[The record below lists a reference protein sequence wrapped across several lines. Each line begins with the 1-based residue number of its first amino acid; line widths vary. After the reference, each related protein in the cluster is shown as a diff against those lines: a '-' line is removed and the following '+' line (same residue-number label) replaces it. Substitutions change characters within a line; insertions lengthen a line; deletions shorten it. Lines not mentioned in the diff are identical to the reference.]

1 MSTTVSA
8 SKIGN
13 VVSRSLIKEQLDYVY
28 FFAATW
34 FIAGIAL
41 DSWAHNNIPRLETF
55 FTPWHAVLYSG
66 VVVVMATLFGA
77 TWLNY
82 RRGASGLM
90 AAIPEGYGIAVVGV
104 IGMALTGVTD
114 MTWHLLF
121 CIEQNL
127 DALFSPTH
135 LLGIVS
141 ATLIAIGPLYAMYHR
156 SDPIN
161 WGGKLRLIYAFLLL
175 FVILTIM
182 GEGASFLVFYQGPLT
197 AHPGQDSAQLLAVLL
212 EVFQAFFVAGFAL
225 YILRRWRLPFG
236 IFTCSMLAAGLVV
249 FIIAHFSLAPLIAGL
264 AGLSIDSAYLLLKP
278 TPERKLAVRLF
289 AIVAAAAEPFFYI
302 LLLQLTHGSLA
313 WTIHMAIGSVVVMG
327 ILGWLLSY
335 LLVPQESSRG

>member
-1 MSTTVSA
+1 MAFPITAESS
-8 SKIGN
+8 I
-13 VVSRSLIKEQLDYVY
+13 VVKKTLIREQFDYAY
-28 FFAATW
+28 FFVATW

-55 FTPWHAVLYSG
+55 FTPWHGVLYSG
-66 VVVVMATLFGA
+66 VAAVMAALCCA
-77 TWLNY
+77 TWLNL
-82 RRGASGLM
+82 RRGASGLQ
-90 AAIPEGYGIAVVGV
+90 AIPEGYGIAVVGV
-104 IGMALTGVTD
+104 IGMGVTGVTD

-121 CIEQNL
+121 GIEQNL

-135 LLGIVS
+135 LLGIIS
-141 ATLIAIGPLYAMYHR
+141 AVLIAIGPLYAMYHR
-156 SDPIN
+156 SDPVT
-161 WGGKLRLIYAFLLL
+161 WGEKLRLIYAFLLL
-175 FVILTIM
+175 FVVLAIV
-182 GEGASFLVFYQGPLT
+182 GEGASFLFNYQGPLV
-197 AHPGQDSAQLLAVLL
+197 AYPGQDSAQLLAVML

-236 IFTCSMLAAGLVV
+236 IFTCSLLAASLVL
-249 FIIAHFSLAPLIAGL
+249 FIIGHFSLAPLIAGL

-278 TPERKLAVRLF
+278 TPERKLAVRFF

-327 ILGWLLSY
+327 IFGWLLSY
-335 LLVPQESSRG
+335 LVVPQGA